1 MNMKHKSVDTNTKK
15 KKGRIHTTVLEAMK
29 SEEAMLKLQSITKL
43 EPVSGVVGF
52 EPMVTQRRRRSPV
65 CVVEPLTGG
74 WRSNGDRRSSVCV
87 VGGRLVA
94 AVDRWLE
101 VELNEEEG
109 VEQVVG
115 AWRLTGGW
123 SLGG

>member
-1 MNMKHKSVDTNTKK
+1 
-15 KKGRIHTTVLEAMK
+15 MK

-52 EPMVTQRRRRSPV
+52 EPVVTQRRRRSPV

>member
-1 MNMKHKSVDTNTKK
+1 MLEDSDATVETGIVKISRAMAVSA
-15 KKGRIHTTVLEAMK
+15 GRIHTTVLEAMK

-43 EPVSGVVGF
+43 EPLSGVVGF
-52 EPMVTQRRRRSPV
+52 ELVVTQRRRRSPV

-74 WRSNGDRRSSVCV
+74 WRSNGDRRSPVCV

-101 VELNEEEG
+101 VELNE
-109 VEQVVG
+109 
-115 AWRLTGGW
+115 
-123 SLGG
+123 